1 MGGATL
7 TTHRHRTAPRLLALS
22 LNLCLLGVA
31 GQAFADD
38 HDRGFYVGFEAVLA
52 DAATLES
59 LLTAVNHPTRCDVL
73 LYTDPGLA
81 PTSDAACRDNTS
93 RPLFDNRFDLGSKL
107 AAGVSIGY
115 DLGKLRLEL
124 EHVSRHQGGR
134 TVPLR
139 TASGNVAIAGK
150 GNEWSPVDPPT
161 ESVSDFSS
169 REFFVNVYWDFE
181 NDSSWTPYLGIGG
194 GLARTSLR
202 YEVRLLRKTLAQG
215 YQEVAPPLTLED
227 RPAAAAGSLSLF
239 DDELQDDVFGYQIL
253 AGLDHAIGDKTS
265 FTIKARWTRFADLTG
280 SAVWTLI
287 RSHVPV
293 QADGTTPF
301 GSDLEFDG
309 IGSVGVSAGLRYH
322 F

>member
-1 MGGATL
+1 MTAF
-7 TTHRHRTAPRLLALS
+7 RFRAAPRFLALA
-22 LNLCLLGVA
+22 LNLCVLAVA
-31 GQAFADD
+31 DEAGAD
-38 HDRGFYVGFEAVLA
+38 DRGFYMGFEAGLA

-59 LLTAVNHPTRCDVL
+59 VLTAVNHPTKCDAL
-73 LYTDPGLA
+73 LYPDPGMA
-81 PTSDAACRDNTS
+81 PSTDAACRDNTS
-93 RPLFDNRFDLGSKL
+93 RPLFDNSFDLGAKF
-107 AAGVSIGY
+107 AGGVSIGY

-124 EHVSRHQGGR
+124 EHLSRHQGGR
-134 TVPLR
+134 IVPLR

-169 REFFVNVYWDFE
+169 REFFVNAYWDFE
-181 NDSSWTPYLGIGG
+181 NDSSWTPYLGIGAG
-194 GLARTSLR
+194 WASANLR
-202 YEVRLLRKTLAQG
+202 YRASLVRKTLAQG
-215 YQEVAPPLTLED
+215 YQDVAPPLTLAD

-239 DDELQDDVFGYQIL
+239 DNEFRDGVFGYQVL
-253 AGLDHAIGDKTS
+253 AGLDHAPGDRTS
-265 FTIKARWTRFADLTG
+265 FTIKARWTRFADLAG

-301 GSDLEFDG
+301 TSDLEFDG
-309 IGSVGVSAGLRYH
+309 IGYVGVTAGLRYR